1 MNVFQST
8 PSEAL
13 PHLLSSSRRREAID
27 RFHRVGLKRS
37 EAWKYTKLGDLL
49 NEISFE
55 EIDQKSTLSALSPP
69 SAQGVNFVARGVT
82 LNGALGEVEGLDR
95 LPQGVR
101 LMRLSEEEATPLIAD
116 ILGELAEEE
125 GQPMCA
131 LNTAR
136 FTDGWLIYASPEARC
151 DQPILIDHLCGGADS
166 PMVAHTRVVIVAD
179 VGSQLSLIERFI
191 SEPSHAEN
199 DEVRATALSNSV
211 TEISLNRDAQV
222 TYTRIQDL
230 ELDHLHVGRVATRS
244 AGHSHLTGH
253 FYNLGARLARVELDA
268 TLSEP
273 EAEGHLSGL
282 FTGCQSQHLDQHLTL
297 RHLAPRCLSTQRF
310 RGVLGGTSRGI
321 FTGKVYVASGASGT
335 RAEQNNPNLILTQ
348 GARAMTRPQLE
359 IYNDDVECSHGATV
373 GQLDEQRLF
382 YLRARGLTREV
393 ALQVLTAAFAAEV
406 RNLLEDPSLQRY
418 VDRAIQRTLGSGL
431 ASSVEEWSDEAWG
444 HVADLSFS

>member
-1 MNVFQST
+1 MIFQST
-8 PSEAL
+8 PTEAL
-13 PHLLSSSRRREAID
+13 THLLSSTRRQEASD
-27 RFHRVGLKRS
+27 HFNRVGLKRS

-55 EIDQKSTLSALSPP
+55 ESAQPATMSTLTLP
-69 SAQGVNFVARGVT
+69 SAQGVNFIARGVT

-95 LPQGVR
+95 LPQGVK
-101 LMRLSEEEATPLIAD
+101 LMRLSEEETSPLIAD
-116 ILGELAEEE
+116 VLGELAEEE

-136 FTDGWLIYASPEARC
+136 FTDGWLIYAGPETRC
-151 DQPILIDHLCGGADS
+151 DQPILIDHLCGGIDTS
-166 PMVAHTRVVIVAD
+166 MVAHTRVLIVAD
-179 VGSQLSLIERFI
+179 VGSQLSVIERFI
-191 SEPSHAEN
+191 SEPSHREL
-199 DEVRATALSNSV
+199 DEGRATTLSNSV

-222 TYTRIQDL
+222 NYTRIQDL
-230 ELDHLHVGRVATRS
+230 ELDHLHIGRVATRS
-244 AGHSHLTGH
+244 AGHSHLIGH
-253 FYNLGARLARVELDA
+253 FYNLGARLARVELDS

-273 EAEGHLSGL
+273 EAEVHLSGL
-282 FTGCQSQHLDQHLTL
+282 FTGCKSQHLDQHLTL

-310 RGVLGGTSRGI
+310 RGALGGNSRGI
-321 FTGKVYVASGASGT
+321 FTGKVYVAPGASGT
-335 RAEQNNPNLILTQ
+335 RAEQNNPNLILSQ

-382 YLRARGLTREV
+382 YLRARGLTHEV
-393 ALQVLTAAFAAEV
+393 ALQMLTAAFAAEV
-406 RNLLEDPSLQRY
+406 RNLLKDISLQKS

-431 ASSVEEWSDEAWG
+431 ASSVEEWSDEAWS